1 MRDLI
6 LRYADQLRSSF
17 WFLPVLLMLAAMA
30 LAATTL
36 ALDARQEFAWG
47 GLLYNGGPDGAR
59 VVLGTIAGSMV
70 TVGATVF
77 SVTMVALTLA
87 SSQFGPR
94 MLSNFVRDRG
104 NQLTIG
110 VFIAVFVY
118 SLLVLRRVTDDADA
132 VPDLAVSVA
141 LLLAIVALVILIFFI
156 HHIATS
162 IQVMSLVEVLAK
174 DLLAG
179 VDSLFP
185 HVGGSSVASAGGA
198 AQEVLGPEGLGP
210 GRAVPAQSSGHVQLV
225 ALDALVET
233 AEEQDLLIRLETRP
247 GRFVVEG
254 TPVARVWRRDG
265 TEADVGEETTDRV
278 GTAVT
283 TGHRRSVVQ
292 DVEFP
297 FRQLVEVAIRALSP
311 GINDPITATACVHE
325 LSVALC
331 RVAER
336 PMPPRVLVDRDGVPR
351 LVVAQPI
358 SFDRLVGVAFDQIR
372 QAASTHVIV
381 YLHLLEALT
390 TIAGCTQDPGRRATL
405 MRQGE
410 LVVER
415 AGQAVNQQADLEVV
429 RQRYAAL
436 VDTAG
441 PRG

>member
-1 MRDLI
+1 VRDLI
-6 LRYADQLRSSF
+6 RRYADQLRSSF

-36 ALDARQEFAWG
+36 ALDARHEFAWG
-47 GLLYNGGPDGAR
+47 GLLYNGAPGGAR
-59 VVLGTIAGSMV
+59 LLLSTIAGSMV

-94 MLSNFVRDRG
+94 MIANFIRDRG
-104 NQLTIG
+104 NQVTIG
-110 VFIAVFVY
+110 MFIAVFVY
-118 SLLVLRRVTDDADA
+118 SLLVLRRVTDDADV

-185 HVGGSSVASAGGA
+185 HIRGSSVASAAGGA
-198 AQEVLGPEGLGP
+198 PDTRGP
-210 GRAVPAQSSGHVQLV
+210 GQAVPAQSSGHVQLV
-225 ALDALVET
+225 ALDALVKT
-233 AEEQDLLIRLETRP
+233 ADEQDLLIRLETRP

-265 TEADVGEETTDRV
+265 TEADVAEETTDRV
-278 GTAVT
+278 GAAVT

-336 PMPPRVLVDRDGVPR
+336 PMPPRVLADQDGVPR

-358 SFDRLVGVAFDQIR
+358 SFNRLVGVAFDQIR
-372 QAASTHVIV
+372 QAASGHVIV

-415 AGQAVNQQADLEVV
+415 AGQAVNQQVDLEVV

-436 VDTAG
+436 LDTAG
-441 PRG
+441 SRD